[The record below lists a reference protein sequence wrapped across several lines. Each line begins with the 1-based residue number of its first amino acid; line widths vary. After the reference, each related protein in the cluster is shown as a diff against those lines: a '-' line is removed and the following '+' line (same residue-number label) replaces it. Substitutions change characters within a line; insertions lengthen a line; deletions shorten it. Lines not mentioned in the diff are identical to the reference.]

1 MVRPKAECALG
12 ALYFGIAVPCHAQA
26 WVTVPTWGHLCA
38 ALHRLVLPCI
48 PSYCFVFVLYF
59 SVLRCLGF
67 VLPCIVLYLFCIAL
81 YFLVFVLYALYCLVL
96 PRIALGTLRPVS
108 WQVVP
113 LVRFVFLGLL
123 P

>member
-1 MVRPKAECALG
+1 MGGTHTHTLWGWGWGGRQG
-12 ALYFGIAVPCHAQA
+12 RFVP
-26 WVTVPTWGHLCA
+26 
-38 ALHRLVLPCI
+38 PCI
-48 PSYCFVFVLYF
+48 PLYCLVF
-59 SVLRCLGF
+59 
-67 VLPCIVLYLFCIAL
+67 PCIRLYLFCIAL
-81 YFLVFVLYALYCLVL
+81 YFLVFVLYASYCLVL